1 MSSGADSGRRP
12 KVVIYATG
20 WCGYCERARQIF
32 RRKGV
37 EFDEVDIESG
47 AAARREMLERS
58 GRRSVPQVFI
68 GERHIGGSDDLLAL
82 EASGELDALLGVDR
96 PQN

>member
-1 MSSGADSGRRP
+1 MSADSPSGGRPR
-12 KVVIYATG
+12 VLIYATG

-37 EFDEVDIESG
+37 EFDEIDVESG
-47 AAARREMLERS
+47 FEARREMLTRS

-82 EASGELDALLGVDR
+82 EASGELDALLGIGGPR
-96 PQN
+96 